1 MSEEFL
7 KGVFS
12 SDKVITLSELPDFK
26 GTTKKMPEFI
36 NNWKFN
42 NPNLTIENDKLTA
55 YQQ

>member
-7 KGVFS
+7 MGVFS